1 MEKMKLSETMTEKQ
15 ALRMACESYAPGEL
29 VSATKMYHDTL
40 DILRA
45 ADYKKK
51 FPLQGTIS
59 RRYRDIKD
67 LVGMEYVKKLG
78 LYRRKE
84 RIQLTPEEKRS
95 GQQAMF

>member
-1 MEKMKLSETMTEKQ
+1 MKTKKLSETMTEKL

-40 DILRA
+40 EILVA
-45 ADYKKK
+45 AGYENL
-51 FPLQGTIS
+51 PLQSTIS
-59 RRYRDIKD
+59 RRYREIKES
-67 LVGMEYVKKLG
+67 VGMEYVPKLG

-84 RIQLTPEEKRS
+84 RVNLTTEEKRY

>member
-1 MEKMKLSETMTEKQ
+1 MEKMKLSETITEKQ
-15 ALRMACESYAPGEL
+15 ALRIALESYAPGEL

-45 ADYKKK
+45 SGYEKM
-51 FPLQGTIS
+51 PLQGTIS

-67 LVGMEYVKKLG
+67 LVGMEYVAKLG